1 MTSVA
6 TDAALEK
13 VSQVCSSVLLNPSID
28 EKKAMMLEKSPT
40 IILGNYYDLKLSTD
54 LGFKN
59 FLFADIPLI
68 GYIFSETTPFMGF
81 MGAKHLVQDMGNEI
95 YTKIFIETKGEMEGS
110 ISAGEVPWE
119 LDAERALGR
128 IAEMLPHFIRSIA
141 LKKIHQVADET
152 AVQNNSSVTLGI
164 LQEVAAKYT
173 PTRFKSKY
181 FTIFTDMQNTPLV
194 PDGAEQTL
202 FQMEWDQSAKEMLE
216 MVPDEFMA
224 KAVRETEGYARE
236 NKYGQITAAVVDEYR
251 KKLGF

>member
-1 MTSVA
+1 M
-6 TDAALEK
+6 L
-13 VSQVCSSVLLNPSID
+13 
-28 EKKAMMLEKSPT
+28 LEKSPT
-40 IILGNYYDLKLSTD
+40 ILLGNYYDLKLATD

-81 MGAKHLVQDMGNEI
+81 MGAKHLVQAMGNEI

-152 AVQNNSSVTLGI
+152 AVQNKSSVTLGI
-164 LQEVAAKYT
+164 LQEVATKYT

-181 FTIFTDMQNTPLV
+181 FTIFTDMQNTPAV
-194 PDGAEQTL
+194 SADAGERV
-202 FQMEWDQSAKEMLE
+202 FQMEWDKDAVEMLD
-216 MVPDEFMA
+216 MVPDEFVERA
-224 KAVRETEGYARE
+224 IAETESFARKQ
-236 NKYGQITAAVVDEYR
+236 NYSRISLQVVQEYR